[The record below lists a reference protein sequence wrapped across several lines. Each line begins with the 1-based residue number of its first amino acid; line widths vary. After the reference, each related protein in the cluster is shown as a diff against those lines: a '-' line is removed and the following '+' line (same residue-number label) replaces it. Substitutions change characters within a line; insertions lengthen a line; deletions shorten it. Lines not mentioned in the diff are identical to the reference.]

1 MDLSYLDPNFVPVY
15 SLEGIDAII
24 VAVCPSKMLSILAV
38 ELLKCSSIYGI
49 GRGTFFQGIEIVAL
63 TAVRA
68 TI

>member
-38 ELLKCSSIYGI
+38 ELLKCFYGLFIRPSS
-49 GRGTFFQGIEIVAL
+49 
-63 TAVRA
+63 
-68 TI
+68 